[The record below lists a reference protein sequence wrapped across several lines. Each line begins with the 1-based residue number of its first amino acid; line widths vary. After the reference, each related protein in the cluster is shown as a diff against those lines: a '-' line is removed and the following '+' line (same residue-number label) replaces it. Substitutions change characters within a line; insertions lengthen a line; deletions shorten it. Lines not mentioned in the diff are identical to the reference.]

1 MHSSQKMW
9 LQPSRTAA
17 AEQRGRERSVQ
28 LELVRGGAVA
38 PARRRCGCSP
48 AAPPQLSSE
57 DVSAQY
63 SWNWCVVEPSRQVG
77 ASATLARHSGH
88 VCSRSSHAAMH
99 SSQKMWL
106 QPSRAAAAEQ
116 RGRERSVQL
125 ELVRGGA
132 VAPAGTG
139 AWWSRRARW
148 ARRPPW
154 RGTAGTCARGPAT
167 RRCTARRRCG
177 CSPAAPPQLSSED
190 VSAQY
195 SWNWCVV
202 EPSRQVGAS
211 ATLARHSGHVC
222 SRSSHAAM
230 HSSQKMW
237 LQPSRAAAAEQRGRE
252 RSVQLELVRGG
263 AVAPGGRVG
272 HLGAAQRA
280 RVLAVQP
287 RGDAQLAEDV
297 AAAQP
302 HRRS

>member
-106 QPSRAAAAEQ
+106 QPSRTAAAEQ

-132 VAPAGTG
+132 VAPGGRVGHLG
-139 AWWSRRARW
+139 AAQRARVL
-148 ARRPPW
+148 AVQP
-154 RGTAGTCARGPAT
+154 RG
-167 RRCTARRRCG
+167 RCTARRRCG

-302 HRRS
+302 RRRS